1 MALFLSVPVI
11 ILATVVLSIVRGQFK
26 EVYAYREVWAPAP
39 KSIEEDES
47 ALAVVEDEKSA
58 LLKEEQ

>member
-11 ILATVVLSIVRGQFK
+11 ILATVVLSLVRGQFK

-39 KSIEEDES
+39 KSTEEGES
-47 ALAVVEDEKSA
+47 ASAVVEDEKLA